1 MSHTNPQEF
10 DAKLGAAVG
19 EASRLGLSPIMET
32 KIDHR
37 RGCMLNRTSRVLTI
51 EDGRTDEQKKT
62 HVLAVVAR
70 DRFMSGWGGASG
82 GASRCAWAFDPAL
95 VNSDRVF
102 NWVKSR
108 SEMLHVNLVDL
119 RTYRPPTGTAHFHVY
134 VCNPDHVA
142 ARF

>member
-19 EASRLGLSPIMET
+19 EAARLGLSPIME

-37 RGCMLNRTSRVLTI
+37 RGCMLNRTRILTI
-51 EDGRTDEQKKT
+51 KDDRNEDQKKT

-70 DRFMSGWGGASG
+70 DKFMSGWGGASG

-102 NWVKSR
+102 NWVKAR
-108 SEMLHVNLVDL
+108 SEMLYVNVVDL
-119 RTYRPPTGTAHFHVY
+119 RTYRPPSGTAHFHIY

-142 ARF
+142 ARY